1 MKECDHSCQDG
12 IPPSSQANLR
22 PRGLVGQLYSNLI
35 SFECSHISMWGQY
48 ATQVFFGQQAAA
60 QRVPRA
66 RRRAAPRPGLR
77 RAPASDH
84 GVPSHKLLYG
94 SKHVVL
100 GVAEM
105 VQAYIMVLP
114 LGLRSRS
121 SAQIRSRSCA
131 SRLRNSPRLSSPPA
145 PPPKAPAPPR
155 RTRRATLA
163 GRCWRTA
170 ERLGST
176 AYGKSRTCGSFS
188 GRAPRPQE
196 LRLNVRGVHL
206 HTTS

>member
-1 MKECDHSCQDG
+1 MLAYQHVGAICY
-12 IPPSSQANLR
+12 SSILWSAG
-22 PRGLVGQLYSNLI
+22 RGSV
-35 SFECSHISMWGQY
+35 
-48 ATQVFFGQQAAA
+48 
-60 QRVPRA
+60 RA
-66 RRRAAPRPGLR
+66 RCPPPR
-77 RAPASDH
+77 RAPARPTTGASERPRDPGDD

-121 SAQIRSRSCA
+121 SAQSRSRSCA

-163 GRCWRTA
+163 GCCWRIA

-176 AYGKSRTCGSFS
+176 V
-188 GRAPRPQE
+188 E
-196 LRLNVRGVHL
+196 
-206 HTTS
+206 HTERVGYAGHSQADR